1 MDDSDVIDDRI
12 GKIQTEIEE
21 CRKEMIEEGGS
32 SVFDSK
38 VEDNLLELSNPLLEK
53 SKDHNDSKD
62 PSEIKSELK
71 VNTASV

>member
-1 MDDSDVIDDRI
+1 
-12 GKIQTEIEE
+12 
-21 CRKEMIEEGGS
+21 MIEEGGS